1 MYGTIHGFG
10 VSLSLLLSLT
20 PPWLAWCTGGG
31 ALCIAL
37 DIDLEDRRVVEEN
50 SPLYSVT

>member
-20 PPWLAWCTGGG
+20 PPWLAWCTG
-31 ALCIAL
+31 ATLCIAL
-37 DIDLEDRRVVEEN
+37 DIGLEDGRMTEEN